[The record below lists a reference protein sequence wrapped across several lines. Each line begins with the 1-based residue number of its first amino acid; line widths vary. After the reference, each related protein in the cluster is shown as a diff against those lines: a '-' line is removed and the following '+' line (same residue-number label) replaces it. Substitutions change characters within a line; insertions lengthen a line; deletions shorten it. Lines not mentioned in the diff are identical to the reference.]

1 MLVLE
6 NKDIGKA
13 EPIITTTTEQEIT
26 ETPAPLKA
34 KQKPNN
40 HGKKRENIMGTST
53 DRNLREELNKIDQ
66 DP

>member
-40 HGKKRENIMGTST
+40 HGKKRENIMGSEH
-53 DRNLREELNKIDQ
+53 R
-66 DP
+66 